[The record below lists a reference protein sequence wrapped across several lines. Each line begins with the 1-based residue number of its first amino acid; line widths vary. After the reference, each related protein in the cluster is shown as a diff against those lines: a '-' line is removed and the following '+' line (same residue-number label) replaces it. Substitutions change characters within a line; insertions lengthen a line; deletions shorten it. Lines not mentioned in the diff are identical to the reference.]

1 MVSLLFIY
9 NWLLDH
15 LYSTSACCI
24 LERKIVFV
32 VCYKTPMNS
41 LKENKPFKKLF
52 CFSIHFSLCCFTDMD
67 KFLNFVIKIY
77 WIYR

>member
-41 LKENKPFKKLF
+41 LKENKPFK
-52 CFSIHFSLCCFTDMD
+52 
-67 KFLNFVIKIY
+67 NYFVFPFILVYAVLLI
-77 WIYR
+77 WISF